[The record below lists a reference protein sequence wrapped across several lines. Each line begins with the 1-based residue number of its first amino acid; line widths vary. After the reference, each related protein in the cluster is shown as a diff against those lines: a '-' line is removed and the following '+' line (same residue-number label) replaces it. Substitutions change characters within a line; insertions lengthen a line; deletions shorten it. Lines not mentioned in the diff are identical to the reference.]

1 MKYLFSIAFIL
12 FVNVSFAEMNVDTL
26 ELFKSGYVYR
36 ADSSELIKANVPWSI
51 YADLLNSKKIADP
64 FFGDNE
70 KGVKCVEQTEWIYV
84 DTFLLTLN
92 NLNAKSIQLLLEGID
107 TYADVFLNG
116 TKILSCN
123 NMFVSYSVDIKQY
136 CRERN
141 ILKIHIKP
149 VN

>member
-36 ADSSELIKANVPWSI
+36 ADSSELIKANVPGSI

-70 KGVKCVEQTEWIYV
+70 KGVKWV
-84 DTFLLTLN
+84 
-92 NLNAKSIQLLLEGID
+92 
-107 TYADVFLNG
+107 
-116 TKILSCN
+116 
-123 NMFVSYSVDIKQY
+123 
-136 CRERN
+136 
-141 ILKIHIKP
+141 
-149 VN
+149 